1 MQRSPRTFLI
11 GTALLVGLAGAP
23 QFASVASA
31 QNLLSP
37 SGPVGI
43 GTSTP
48 ASMLEVSRPAQSY
61 WVRSSNSWAGS
72 KVPPQSLVVTNPQ
85 PGGWDTVIVGRMAT
99 SAGTLQPVFALGAIG
114 TSNWSDTN
122 VASQIAD
129 VYFITRDAT
138 GALQERFRIDARGY
152 MGIGTISPTAPL
164 HVGGNI
170 QVDGN
175 IAAKYQD
182 VAEWVKADR
191 GLPPATVVIIDP
203 KEPNRVI
210 ASVGSYDTRV
220 AGVVSDKP
228 GVLLGEGSDDKAKIA
243 HSGRVKVKVDA
254 TNAPIAVGDLLVTS
268 GIPGVAMRS
277 EPINVGGA
285 QLHRPGTLIGKAL
298 EALDEGAGEILVLL
312 TLQ

>member
-1 MQRSPRTFLI
+1 MRRALHALFGAP
-11 GTALLVGLAGAP
+11 ALLIAALS
-23 QFASVASA
+23 FASVASA
-31 QNLLSP
+31 QNMLPP
-37 SGPVGI
+37 SGPVGV
-43 GTSTP
+43 GTTTP
-48 ASMLEVSRPAQSY
+48 GSMLEVSRPAQSY
-61 WVRSSNSWAGS
+61 WIRSSNNWAGS
-72 KVPPQSLVVTNPQ
+72 LVPPQSLVVTNSQ
-85 PGGWDTVIVGRMAT
+85 PGGWDPVIVGRMAT
-99 SAGTLQPVFALGAIG
+99 AGGSLKPVFALGAVG

-138 GALQERFRIDARGY
+138 GALQERFRIDSRGF

-191 GLPPATVVIIDP
+191 NLSPATVVIIDP

-210 ASVGSYDTRV
+210 ASAGSYDTRV

-228 GVLLGEGSDDKAKIA
+228 GLLLGEGSDDKAKIA

-254 TNAPIAVGDLLVTS
+254 TNGPIAVGDLLVTS
-268 GIPGVAMRS
+268 AIPGVAMRS
-277 EPINVGGA
+277 EPLNLGGA
-285 QLHRPGTLIGKAL
+285 QIHRPGTLIGKAL
-298 EALDEGAGEILVLL
+298 EALDSGAGEILVLL

>member
-1 MQRSPRTFLI
+1 MRRAPRTFLI
-11 GTALLVGLAGAP
+11 GASLLLGSVAAP
-23 QFASVASA
+23 DFASVASA
-31 QNLLSP
+31 QNLLPP

-61 WVRSSNSWAGS
+61 WIRSSNSWAGS

-99 SAGTLQPVFALGAIG
+99 STGALQPVFALGAIG
-114 TSNWSDTN
+114 TNAWADSN
-122 VASQIAD
+122 VASQTAD

-138 GALQERFRIDARGY
+138 GALQERFRIDSRGF
-152 MGIGTISPTAPL
+152 MGIGTISPAAAL

-191 GLPPATVVIIDP
+191 SLSPATVVIIDP
-203 KEPNRVI
+203 KEPNRVT
-210 ASVGSYDTRV
+210 ASAGSYDTRV

-228 GVLLGEGSDDKAKIA
+228 GLLLGEGGDDKAKIA
-243 HSGRVKVKVDA
+243 HSGRVKVKVEA
-254 TNAPIAVGDLLVTS
+254 TNGPISVGDLLVTS
-268 GIPGVAMRS
+268 AIPGVAMRS
-277 EPINVGGA
+277 EPLNIGGA
-285 QLHRPGTLIGKAL
+285 QIHRPGTLIGKAL
-298 EALDEGAGEILVLL
+298 EALEDGTGEILVLL